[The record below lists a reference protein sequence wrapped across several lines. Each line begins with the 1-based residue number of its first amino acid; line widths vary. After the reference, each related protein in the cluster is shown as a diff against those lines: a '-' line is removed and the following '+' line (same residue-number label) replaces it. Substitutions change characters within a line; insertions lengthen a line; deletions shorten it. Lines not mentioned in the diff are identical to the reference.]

1 MKDIFSLQVKRDV
14 VIEGT
19 KGLGKGMAKALSQA
33 GAVVA
38 IASRNER
45 ECEEQSKKLQSET
58 EKTVYGIAGDISTCT
73 GARRLIR
80 KAEEKL
86 GGIDI
91 LVNSAG
97 INIRKSSTDYTEQ
110 DWDKVQNVQLK
121 GPFFTCQTAAK
132 AMIDNNIKGRIIN
145 IASINAKII
154 ARPDIV
160 SYVAAKGAVMQMT
173 KALAVEWA
181 VYGITVNSIAPGF
194 FETEMTKVLFEDKE
208 INRKLLE
215 HIPAGRFGNP
225 MSDLAGIVVYFASEA
240 SQYTTGQMIC
250 IDGGYTC
257 V

>member
-1 MKDIFSLQVKRDV
+1 MRDIFSLQGKKAV
-14 VIEGT
+14 VIGGT
-19 KGLGKGMAKALSQA
+19 KGLGKEMAKALSQA
-33 GAVVA
+33 GAVVV
-38 IASRNER
+38 IASRNEQ
-45 ECEEQSKKLQSET
+45 ECEEQSKKLQNET
-58 EKTVYGIAGDISTCT
+58 EKTVYGIVGDISTCA
-73 GARRLIR
+73 GARQIIC
-80 KAEEKL
+80 KAEDKL

-97 INIRKSSTDYTEQ
+97 INIRKPSMDYTEQ
-110 DWDKVQNVQLK
+110 DWDEVQNVQLK

-132 AMIDNNIKGRIIN
+132 VMVENNVKGRIIN

-181 VYGITVNSIAPGF
+181 AYGITVNSIAPGF
-194 FETEMTKVLFEDKE
+194 FETEMTKVLFEDKK
-208 INRKLLE
+208 ISRKLLE
-215 HIPAGRFGNP
+215 HIPVGRFGNP
-225 MSDLAGIVVYFASEA
+225 MTDLAGIVVYFASDA